1 MSGTEIPNHRAKMAT
16 RVPKGIAA
24 DEPSTHSIRFIRKKS
39 AKTIL
44 WYKTGR
50 DNTHQTVNV
59 KSKTVRTFNCS
70 YTTHRHTS
78 RSPRE
83 KTTTPK

>member
-24 DEPSTHSIRFIRKKS
+24 DDPSTQSIRFIRKKS

-44 WYKTGR
+44 WYETGR
-50 DNTHQTVNV
+50 HKTHQTVNGQDIKPYV
-59 KSKTVRTFNCS
+59 ESCAIPGKHKQ
-70 YTTHRHTS
+70 
-78 RSPRE
+78 
-83 KTTTPK
+83 

>member
-24 DEPSTHSIRFIRKKS
+24 DEPSTQSIRFIMKKS

-44 WYKTGR
+44 WNK
-50 DNTHQTVNV
+50 
-59 KSKTVRTFNCS
+59 
-70 YTTHRHTS
+70 
-78 RSPRE
+78 RE
-83 KTTTPK
+83 EQNMSDG